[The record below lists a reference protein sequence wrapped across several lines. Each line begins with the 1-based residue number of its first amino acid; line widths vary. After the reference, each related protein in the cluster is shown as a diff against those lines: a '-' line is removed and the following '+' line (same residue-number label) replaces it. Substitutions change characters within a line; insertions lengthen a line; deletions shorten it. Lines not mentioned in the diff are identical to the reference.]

1 MNKGYQINL
10 VVTGGGTGGHLF
22 PGIAVSEAFMNRFPG
37 SEVLFVGTGRGMDV
51 KALAGRG
58 LKTASIRCHGLKGK
72 SGFSRFRTLLELP
85 FSLLQALILIKRFRP
100 DLVFGVGGY
109 VTGPVVLAARLMGIA
124 TCIHEQNSIP
134 GVANRALGR
143 FADRIFVSI
152 PGSESFFPREKTLL
166 TGNPVRRELLADRAL
181 KDKKGVT
188 LLVLGGSQGARSV
201 NELMIEAFSK
211 YRDKLPEDFR
221 VIHQTGSHDES
232 MVRDSYNRMSIQAEV
247 SAFFENMADIYE
259 DVDLVVSRAGATTL
273 AEITVKK
280 IPAILIPYPFAADG
294 HQEKNG
300 RYLVAG
306 GAAVMFAQKD
316 LSGDTLGSEIISML
330 IDKKTRETMKV
341 AAGKLAKPQAT
352 ETIVDN
358 CLTLLSE
365 KGVFQGPGVHNR

>member
-1 MNKGYQINL
+1 
-10 VVTGGGTGGHLF
+10 
-22 PGIAVSEAFMNRFPG
+22 MNRFPG
-37 SEVLFVGTGRGMDV
+37 SEVLFIGTGRGMDA

-58 LKTASIRCHGLKGK
+58 LKTASIRCHGLKGE

-85 FSLLQALILIKRFRP
+85 FSLLQALILIRRFRP
-100 DLVFGVGGY
+100 ALVFGVGGY
-109 VTGPVVLAARLMGIA
+109 VTGPVVLAARLLGIA

-143 FADRIFVSI
+143 FVDRIFVSI
-152 PGSESFFPREKTLL
+152 PGSESFFPIEKTLL
-166 TGNPVRRELLADRAL
+166 TGNPVRRELLTDRAL

-188 LLVLGGSQGARSV
+188 LLVLGGSQGARRV
-201 NELMIEAFSK
+201 NELMIEALSK
-211 YRDKLPEDFR
+211 YRDKLPADFR

-247 SAFFENMADIYE
+247 EAFFENMADIYE
-259 DVDLVVSRAGATTL
+259 DADLVVSRAGATTL

-316 LSGDTLGSEIISML
+316 LSGDILGREIVSML
-330 IDKKTRETMKV
+330 IDKKTRETMKA

-358 CLTLLSE
+358 CLTLLSK
-365 KGVFQGPGVHNR
+365 KGVF